1 MCARSRSP
9 RLRGKGPFGA
19 GRVRVHPKGEN
30 TSVAASRLQVAPS
43 AAVCCVIGCGDRS
56 QRAQTLERLLYEKK
70 LAPRRALYDE
80 GARPA
85 RTASLA

>member
-1 MCARSRSP
+1 MRARV
-9 RLRGKGPFGA
+9 LRAFAAKA
-19 GRVRVHPKGEN
+19 LSARVECGFIRKGEN